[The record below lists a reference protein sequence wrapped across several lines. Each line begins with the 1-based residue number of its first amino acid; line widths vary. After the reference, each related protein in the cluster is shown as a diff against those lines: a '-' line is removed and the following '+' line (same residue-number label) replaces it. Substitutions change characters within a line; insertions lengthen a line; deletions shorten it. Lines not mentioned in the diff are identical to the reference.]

1 MTVTRALNRPGSL
14 LRRHTRAERLSA
26 WCFSS
31 GPGHPVRVEHDAPDL
46 IQLEGLSLGDH
57 RFLSAA
63 DIPGENNAGPV
74 IHDEPLLP
82 SDETSYPHQPVGMVL
97 CSDRDQARRVA
108 RSISQRTAI
117 GADIF
122 NHRRGGRGRQ
132 VLHNHHQTIIFLSH
146 RSLGVTMSRSV
157 ACRLVGRIMSIWR
170 LLHWRCPHQTVS
182 MW

>member
-1 MTVTRALNRPGSL
+1 MNDLAKPWGTSVVGVPEPHDSNLEHLTGQAVYCDDIPEPSGCLHGALVLGPATPSRD
-14 LRRHTRAERLSA
+14 LSI
-26 WCFSS
+26 
-31 GPGHPVRVEHDAPDL
+31 DAPDL

-74 IHDEPLLP
+74 VHDEPLLP

-108 RSISQRTAI
+108 RGVSGQRTAI

-122 NHRRGGRGRQ
+122 NHRRGGRGRA
-132 VLHNHHQTIIFLSH
+132 
-146 RSLGVTMSRSV
+146 GPSRTAHS
-157 ACRLVGRIMSIWR
+157 RQ
-170 LLHWRCPHQTVS
+170 PFF
-182 MW
+182 